1 MAGRPSGFTQEIAD
15 CICARL
21 AGGESLRAICRDDDM
36 PSRQTVANWLAKD
49 ADFFGQYARA
59 RDVALDD
66 MADELLEIAD
76 DGSND
81 WMIRKNADGSD
92 GPEVLNGEHV
102 QRSKLRVDTRKW
114 VLSKLAAKKY
124 GDKLALEHGGV
135 DGAPLVPILN
145 VYCSTDR
152 PQASPE
158 AD

>member
-1 MAGRPSGFTQEIAD
+1 MARPSIFTQEIAD
-15 CICARL
+15 TICTRL

-36 PSRQTVANWLAKD
+36 PSRQSVANWLAKD
-49 ADFFGQYARA
+49 AEFFGQYVRA

-76 DGSND
+76 DGTND
-81 WMIRKNADGSD
+81 WMERKDADGST
-92 GPEVLNGEHV
+92 GPAVLNGEHV
-102 QRSKLRVDTRKW
+102 QRSRLRVDTRKW

-145 VYCSTDR
+145 VYTSGNQ
-152 PQASPE
+152 PNPSSQA
-158 AD
+158 D